1 MNDAGDWIR
10 DCDAVRDSV
19 QIEIPHWNQ
28 NNNNTFRG
36 TLRRSSLSSSKEK
49 NNNRGDGVE
58 WGRTCS
64 GGPSLGWRQ
73 PREFQLAR
81 RTTTSDHLRVAA
93 AAAPLTWGLES
104 TRYDSTPATTTRR
117 RKGRGSSSSSN
128 NEKNGAYIIYN
139 QDSVDLCTLL
149 ESFLRRT
156 TTTTTVGVSACPS
169 LPVRVLHIMS
179 MYMPRCG
186 SRRRGGVRDPAA
198 EKSPER

>member
-64 GGPSLGWRQ
+64 GGGPSRPVPRPLGWRQ

-156 TTTTTVGVSACPS
+156 TTTTTVGLCLSLTPS
-169 LPVRVLHIMS
+169 QCAYYTS
-179 MYMPRCG
+179 
-186 SRRRGGVRDPAA
+186 
-198 EKSPER
+198 

>member
-1 MNDAGDWIR
+1 MTEWGSPQNIPEQNRSDQMQMNDAGDWIR

-64 GGPSLGWRQ
+64 GGGPSIPSRSLGWRQ

-104 TRYDSTPATTTRR
+104 TRYDSTPATKEGQRQQQQQQ
-117 RKGRGSSSSSN
+117 RKEWSV
-128 NEKNGAYIIYN
+128 YN
-139 QDSVDLCTLL
+139 
-149 ESFLRRT
+149 
-156 TTTTTVGVSACPS
+156 
-169 LPVRVLHIMS
+169 I
-179 MYMPRCG
+179 
-186 SRRRGGVRDPAA
+186 
-198 EKSPER
+198 